1 MSGETPL
8 YADEHKE
15 KLMKKHM
22 RSIWLSMFVVLAVL
36 VTACGGTTSPTAHSS
51 TTNTAPKT
59 VTITVTEFKIASDL
73 THFSLGI
80 PYHFVVVNKG
90 ATLHELMIAPPLTGT
105 MTVDDLDKLRLFEVS
120 DIAAGETKTLDYTFK
135 ESAPLGK
142 LEMACHVPGHYE
154 AGMKLPVVIV

>member
-1 MSGETPL
+1 
-8 YADEHKE
+8 
-15 KLMKKHM
+15 
-22 RSIWLSMFVVLAVL
+22 
-36 VTACGGTTSPTAHSS
+36 
-51 TTNTAPKT
+51 
-59 VTITVTEFKIASDL
+59 
-73 THFSLGI
+73 
-80 PYHFVVVNKG
+80 
-90 ATLHELMIAPPLTGT
+90 MIAPPLTGT

>member
-1 MSGETPL
+1 M
-8 YADEHKE
+8 KE
-15 KLMKKHM
+15 HM

-36 VTACGGTTSPTAHSS
+36 VTACGGTTGPTTSSS

-59 VTITVTEFKIASDL
+59 VNITVTEFKIESDL
-73 THFSLGI
+73 TQFSTGV

-90 ATLHELMIAPPLTGT
+90 TTMHEVMIAPPLTGT

-135 ESAPLGK
+135 ESASLGK
-142 LEMACHVPGHYE
+142 MQMACHVPGHYE
-154 AGMKLPVVIV
+154 SGMMLPVVIV

>member
-1 MSGETPL
+1 
-8 YADEHKE
+8 
-15 KLMKKHM
+15 MKKHM

-36 VTACGGTTSPTAHSS
+36 VTACGGTTSPTTSPS
-51 TTNTAPKT
+51 TTSPAPKT
-59 VTITVTEFKIASDL
+59 VNVTLTDYKIASDL
-73 THFSLGI
+73 TQFSTGV

>member
-1 MSGETPL
+1 M
-8 YADEHKE
+8 KE
-15 KLMKKHM
+15 HM
-22 RSIWLSMFVVLAVL
+22 RWIWLSMFVVLVVL
-36 VTACGGTTSPTAHSS
+36 FTACGGTTSPTTSP
-51 TTNTAPKT
+51 APKT
-59 VTITVTEFKIASDL
+59 VNVTLTDYKIASDL
-73 THFSLGI
+73 TQFSTGV

-142 LEMACHVPGHYE
+142 FEMACHVPGHYE
-154 AGMKLPVVIV
+154 AGMKLPVAIV